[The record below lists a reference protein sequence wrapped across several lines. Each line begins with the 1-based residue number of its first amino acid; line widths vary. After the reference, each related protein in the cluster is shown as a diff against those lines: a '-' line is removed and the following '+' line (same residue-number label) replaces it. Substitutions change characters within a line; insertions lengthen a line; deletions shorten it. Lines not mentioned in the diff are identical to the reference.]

1 MLFLDALCIAS
12 FLVTLSFAAD
22 DVKAPKNATKIIDP
36 FEADEDLRYAADTFC
51 REYTLANP
59 LAQKIVLPYK
69 PDCHFWWQCTTYQLQ
84 KKECQGVNNR
94 ITLHYDLYLDR
105 CEMPDS
111 VKCAYQFD
119 EEEIIMEAIM
129 EHYKKDGEEKK

>member
-1 MLFLDALCIAS
+1 MKVHFINAVCIAS
-12 FLVTLSFAAD
+12 FLVSVTFAAD
-22 DVKAPKNATKIIDP
+22 EAKASNNGTIIDP
-36 FEADEDLRYAADTFC
+36 FEADGDLRYAADTFC

-69 PDCHFWWQCTTYQLQ
+69 PDCHYWWQCATYQFE
-84 KKECQGVNNR
+84 KKECQGANNR
-94 ITLHYDLYLDR
+94 IKLHYDLYSDR

-111 VKCAYQFD
+111 VKCLYQFD

-129 EHYKKDGEEKK
+129 EHYKKNEEK